1 MARMRSIREAA
12 KMIKEVDHNTC
23 ISEGVLRR
31 MVEAGT
37 IPHVPIG
44 KKKVVNVDAI
54 FELFNMPAGVS
65 ESENETNNDNKTD
78 PTIAEAV

>member
-12 KMIKEVDHNTC
+12 KLIRETDSNTC

-44 KKKVVNVDAI
+44 RKKMVNVDVI
-54 FELFNMPAGVS
+54 LELFNTPAGV
-65 ESENETNNDNKTD
+65 SENETNNDNKTD

>member
-23 ISEGVLRR
+23 ITEGVLRR

-54 FELFNMPAGVS
+54 FELFNTPAGI
-65 ESENETNNDNKTD
+65 SENETNNDNKTD